1 MNAFQI
7 GLCTFKWCKNTHTYV
22 ARPFNIYLFPH
33 SENNIGDEW
42 NLLFTT
48 GCMKFNVKNNFN
60 FNKLIKTGVNYRR
73 LTERESIHKLCVTKI
88 DEANGGKLGPI
99 SWQM

>member
-1 MNAFQI
+1 
-7 GLCTFKWCKNTHTYV
+7 
-22 ARPFNIYLFPH
+22 
-33 SENNIGDEW
+33 
-42 NLLFTT
+42 
-48 GCMKFNVKNNFN
+48 MKFNVKNNFN